1 MALFNRGHDLES
13 LLKKL
18 ESKNYRD
25 SAEKRAL
32 LKELDDIGELRA
44 DDYVR
49 FLVSGDSDLGRFAL
63 DRVARCKSPRLADQL
78 MTALQ
83 RAPRPRWKPVIMAL
97 HRLPA
102 KAVTDRLG
110 PMLQAKRLEA
120 RAVAMEVLGG
130 ATNPR
135 EFLGLLKLA
144 LKDDEEAIRVRA
156 VQVLG
161 LAGRDPDIRPMLR
174 GMFQHRDDAVR
185 YAAIEALARQP
196 GADIIEDFFDLLP
209 NQPPKLQN
217 VMIRGL
223 QKLVAQEG
231 SFSENVLGRVMPLLA
246 ADDQQIREAAA
257 QLLASSPDKLGVLR
271 RFLQYAKGL
280 AFWLRDRAFTAVSTV
295 ADDIVEAILVLLADE
310 DVDVVVGATVMARNS
325 RDPRLCDGLTDLL
338 ARDYDWWVKIPAL
351 ETLATFDRPGVT
363 ATIRS
368 KLTDEDLR
376 NCAIACLGRR
386 AEPGTQAVI
395 LPFLTHERRGL
406 RRAALSALESFREPA
421 LIPAL
426 ERVARDDG
434 DFECRLVALEMLDG
448 LGAEGVATAAALREE
463 QRAIPDAGD
472 GVCLTMLD
480 ATDLEQ

>member
-32 LKELDDIGELRA
+32 LKELDNVGPLRA

-49 FLVSGDSDLGRFAL
+49 FLVSGDSDLGRYAL
-63 DRVARCKSPRLADQL
+63 DRVATCKNPRVVDQL
-78 MTALQ
+78 LAALQ
-83 RAPRPRWKPVIMAL
+83 RAPRPRWKPIIMAL
-97 HRLPA
+97 HRLPGQA
-102 KAVTDRLG
+102 LADRLR
-110 PMLQAKRLEA
+110 PMMQAKRIEV
-120 RAVAMEVLGG
+120 RAVAMEVLAG
-130 ATNPR
+130 AASPR
-135 EFLGLLKLA
+135 DVVGLLKQA
-144 LKDDEEAIRVRA
+144 LQDPEEAIRVRA

-161 LAGRDPDIRPMLR
+161 LGGRDPDIRKMLR
-174 GMFQHRDDAVR
+174 DMFLHRDEPVR
-185 YAAIEALARQP
+185 HAAIEALARFP

-217 VMIRGL
+217 LMIRGL
-223 QKLVAQEG
+223 QKLVAEEG

-246 ADDQQIREAAA
+246 ADDPQIREAAA

-295 ADDIVEAILVLLADE
+295 ADDIVEAILTLLGDE

-325 RDPRLCDGLTDLL
+325 RDPRLCDGLIRLL
-338 ARDYDWWVKIPAL
+338 ARDFDWWVKIPAL

-363 ATIRS
+363 DIIKS

-376 NCAIACLGRR
+376 NCALACLGRR
-386 AEPGTQAVI
+386 LEPGTQATIVE
-395 LPFLTHERRGL
+395 FLTHKRRGL
-406 RRAALSALESFREPA
+406 RRAALSALENFKDPA
-421 LIPAL
+421 LIPHL
-426 ERVARDDG
+426 EQVARGDS
-434 DFECRLVALEMLDG
+434 DFECRMVALEMLDG

-463 QRAIPDAGD
+463 QRTIPDSGD
-472 GVCLTMLD
+472 GVSLTMLNP
-480 ATDLEQ
+480 TDLEH